1 MCQNKLRNARIL
13 LKKILKVIFRLAL
26 LSTGLSLRFFCKNE
40 EEKDMPTASS
50 VPRRSPIQVL
60 TGLDAA

>member
-26 LSTGLSLRFFCKNE
+26 LSTGLSLRFFAKM
-40 EEKDMPTASS
+40 KKKKIGGGHPSKY
-50 VPRRSPIQVL
+50 
-60 TGLDAA
+60 